1 MSLFPE
7 PEYPALPWPA
17 RDMADLAASVAHA
30 RGVSVHEMLKQ
41 TKGSLPLTQLVHA
54 LVKDHKQ
61 SPARVDQKWGL
72 PHGTAARL
80 LREPDPR
87 PDAPVLR
94 LVPPAPES
102 EAPRRYMSEEHK
114 EKIRQAHLRNNA
126 KREFSQAHKDALSTA
141 QRARWAAEREDSG

>member
-1 MSLFPE
+1 
-7 PEYPALPWPA
+7 
-17 RDMADLAASVAHA
+17 MADLAASVAHA

-126 KREFSQAHKDALSTA
+126 RVAQLEAVLRRGVEVLRHVDWEQIKRDKKLCSP
-141 QRARWAAEREDSG
+141 